1 MKKSEYFK
9 FAVYSGI
16 TEQSDNGMKELPLPE
31 ISEDALSAVLD
42 EIFSVDPISG
52 FPKGDIQYYLSADGN
67 PTVKQWLETNLLQP
81 RGISNNTPEGVTDD
95 DLFEFSRKSDESVD
109 AYRERMMSIYQQ
121 AKDFA
126 EMNQEPKSE

>member
-16 TEQSDNGMKELPLPE
+16 SEQPDNGMNELPLPE
-31 ISEDALSAVLD
+31 ITEDALSSILD

-52 FPKGDIQYYLSADGN
+52 FPKGDIQYYLSAEGN

-81 RGISNNTPEGVTDD
+81 RGISNNNPEGVTDD
-95 DLFEFSRKSDESVD
+95 DLFEFSRKSDESVV

>member
-16 TEQSDNGMKELPLPE
+16 SEQPDNGMNELPLPE
-31 ISEDALSAVLD
+31 ITEDALSSILD

-52 FPKGDIQYYLSADGN
+52 FPKGDIQYYLSAEGN